1 MRASLTFVAAAL
13 ASLMLAQ
20 SVADD
25 RRAADSAPSK
35 PSSRDDEA
43 ATTARQGSPRV
54 LAVVNGEA
62 ITQADL
68 EFMKLSRQ
76 VAADAPPEAEAR
88 LIERLIDR
96 RLIRGFL
103 KSRKSDVDPQLL
115 DDAVGRIHRQIR
127 GAGGDPDKVLPGL
140 GFDDARL
147 RDELALEL
155 AWLSH
160 VRRVVTAD
168 QMRKY
173 FEAHREELDGT
184 EVRASQILLKLPADA
199 EPAREREAKEKLAR
213 IRAEIAAGRLDFAAA
228 ARQFSEAASRNAGGD
243 VGFFPYQGRMPV
255 EFTTAAFGLRVGELS
270 QPFRTSF
277 GVHLCTVTARRPG
290 QLSLEDARPEIL
302 RRLSNE
308 LWEQTVSA
316 ERRRAKIEMPAS
328 SRN

>member
-1 MRASLTFVAAAL
+1 MRARLTIVAAAL
-13 ASLMLAQ
+13 ASLTLAH

-35 PSSRDDEA
+35 PSSRGDAA
-43 ATTARQGSPRV
+43 ATTAQPSGRV
-54 LAVVNGEA
+54 LAVVNGQA

-88 LIERLIDR
+88 LIERLVDR

-103 KSRKSDVDPQLL
+103 KSRKSEVDPQLL

-127 GAGGDPDKVLPGL
+127 GAGGDPDKVLAEL

-147 RDELALEL
+147 RDELSLEL
-155 AWLSH
+155 SWLSH

-168 QMRKY
+168 QVRKY

-184 EVRASQILLKLPADA
+184 EVRASHILLKLPADA
-199 EPAREREAKEKLAR
+199 EPARERAAKEKLAR
-213 IRAEIAAGRLDFAAA
+213 IRADVVAGRLDFAAA
-228 ARQFSEAASRNAGGD
+228 ARQNSEAASRNSGGD

-255 EFTTAAFGLRVGELS
+255 EFTQAAFGLRVGELS

-308 LWEQTVSA
+308 LWEETVSA
-316 ERRRAKIEMPAS
+316 ERQRAKIEMPAS